1 MKVIQPL
8 VVTTAMLSASNVPET
23 DYAEWAVGTAYV
35 IGNRVIKAATHRIY
49 ECLVAH
55 TGADPETNLTGV
67 SPKWMDY
74 APTNRWAMFDNVVG
88 TITRQA
94 GTITQTLLPGPFNSL
109 ALLGVKGDLV
119 TITIKGSVG
128 GAVVYSKLIAMDA
141 TPIASLFDWFFLP
154 YEQREDIILTD
165 IPYQYATPELTVTV
179 TAGAG
184 NAECGVC
191 KFGEVTLIGGT
202 QYGATAGITDYSIKQ
217 ADDFGNYSVVKRSF
231 AKRATFSVQTEGSKF
246 NHIFRTLAVL
256 RATPCIW
263 IGTEELNYEPL
274 TIYGFYKDFS
284 IDIAYPTTN
293 MCSLEIE
300 GLT

>member
-8 VVTTAMLSASNVPET
+8 VVTTGMLSASNVPET
-23 DYAEWAVGTAYV
+23 DYAEWNVATAYV
-35 IGNRVIKAATHRIY
+35 VGNRVIKAATHRIY
-49 ECLVAH
+49 ECLVNN
-55 TGADPETNLTGV
+55 TGADPETNLIGAT
-67 SPKWMDY
+67 PKWMDY
-74 APTNRWAMFDNVVG
+74 APTNRWAMFDDVVG
-88 TITRQA
+88 TITSRA
-94 GTITQTLLPGPFNSL
+94 ANITATLLPGPFNSI
-109 ALLGVKGDLV
+109 ALLGIKADVV
-119 TITIKGSVG
+119 VITIKETVG
-128 GAVVYSKLIAMDA
+128 GAVIYTRTISMDA

-165 IPYQYATPELTVTV
+165 IPYQYSTPELTVSV

-184 NAECGVC
+184 NAELGVC

-202 QYGATAGITDYSIKQ
+202 QYGATAGITDYSIKE
-217 ADDFGNYSVVKRSF
+217 ADSFGNYTIVQRAF
-231 AKRATFSVQTEGSKF
+231 AKRATFSVQTDGAQF
-246 NHIFRTLAVL
+246 NKIFRTLSVL
-256 RATPCIW
+256 RSTACIW
-263 IGTEELNYEPL
+263 IGTEEANYEPL